1 MKITKIEQP
10 QTGFVAGSGAR
21 PLSARLNAGA
31 MAAPGQAVAQ
41 LGNTISNIGQ
51 QWLEKEVAIRN
62 QAEVSKAKSHMSSA
76 VETARE
82 MVKAIPD
89 PLEAERVF
97 NRYVN
102 SERQRVDKGG
112 VEGLSFTTGSGKR
125 TWRAETSAIIANG
138 AKNVRT
144 TARAL
149 MAETAVT
156 NSYRN
161 LDEIAV
167 KMSTAPTTS
176 DRDRL
181 EREVRLEAMNLR
193 EMGYIGPKD
202 EFNLVKKYLG
212 KADVLQV
219 EAQLL
224 QAEKNDDPEAAENVF
239 SAIQSPESYPNLEL
253 EDRQNL
259 SERSLRLANRLES
272 KALATDDRKQRK
284 AKTQLEERQN
294 KKYRT
299 YAAQIQ
305 KYRLDSEKNERP
317 SLLDIETDFATGEIS
332 DKHRTTLERMLQS
345 SDDPI
350 IVDNKELNDF
360 FKEIRAANS
369 ESDLNAIVDRAYSK
383 VGLTQTLDTVQR
395 IENRARS
402 QIARTPQAQQERIF
416 GSVLDQVVQSGGILD
431 SILPGAKEKAA
442 IIRAQ
447 FEADI
452 DDGVAV
458 PQAFRNA
465 VDALQRGQTTNLR
478 SLVAPRLGA
487 AKEKPLAQWT
497 VEDVKESRTETKRAF
512 QGKASSL
519 ALELFKL
526 RILENYITTK
536 TQVDKDTA
544 DELNKLNPGK

>member
-1 MKITKIEQP
+1 MKISKIEQP

-21 PLSARLNAGA
+21 PLSARLNASA

-82 MVKAIPD
+82 MVKTIPD

-97 NRYVN
+97 NRYVT

-112 VEGLSFTTGSGKR
+112 IEGLSFTTGSGKR

-156 NSYRN
+156 DSYRT
-161 LDEIAV
+161 LDKIAV
-167 KMSTAPTTS
+167 EMSTASTAS
-176 DRDRL
+176 DRARL
-181 EREVRLEAMNLR
+181 ESEVRKEAMNLKL
-193 EMGYIGPKD
+193 MGHIGPKD

-224 QAEKNDDPEAAENVF
+224 QAEKEDNPEAAENVF
-239 SAIQSPESYPNLEL
+239 SAIQSPESYPNLEP

-294 KKYRT
+294 KRYRT

-305 KYRLDSEKNERP
+305 KYRLNSGNERP
-317 SLLDIETDFATGEIS
+317 SLTAIQDDFATGEIS
-332 DKHRTTLERMLQS
+332 DKQRTTLERMLQS

-350 IVDNKELNDF
+350 IVDNIELNNF

-369 ESDLNAIVDRAYSK
+369 ESDLNAIVDRAYGQ
-383 VGLTQTLDTVQR
+383 VGLTQTLDTAER

-402 QIARTPQAQQERIF
+402 QIARTPQAQQEKIF
-416 GSVLDQVVQSGGILD
+416 GSVLDQVAQSGGILD

-442 IIRAQ
+442 VIRAQ

-465 VDALQRGQTTNLR
+465 VDALQQGQRTNLR
-478 SLVAPRLGA
+478 SLVPPRLGA
-487 AKEKPLAQWT
+487 AKDKPMTEWT

-536 TQVDKDTA
+536 TQVDQDTA
-544 DELNKLNPGK
+544 DELNKLNPN

>member
-21 PLSARLNAGA
+21 PLSARLNASA

-82 MVKAIPD
+82 MVKTIPD

-97 NRYVN
+97 NRYVT

-112 VEGLSFTTGSGKR
+112 IEGLSFTTGSGKR

-156 NSYRN
+156 DSYRT
-161 LDEIAV
+161 LDKIAV
-167 KMSTAPTTS
+167 EMSTASTAS
-176 DRDRL
+176 DRARL
-181 EREVRLEAMNLR
+181 ESEVRKEAMNLKL
-193 EMGYIGPKD
+193 MGHIGPKD

-224 QAEKNDDPEAAENVF
+224 QAEKEDNPEAAENVF
-239 SAIQSPESYPNLEL
+239 SAIQSPESYPNLEP

-294 KKYRT
+294 KRYRT

-305 KYRLDSEKNERP
+305 KYRLNSGNERP
-317 SLLDIETDFATGEIS
+317 SLTAIQDDFATGEIS
-332 DKHRTTLERMLQS
+332 DKQRTTLERMLQS

-350 IVDNKELNDF
+350 IVDNIELNNF

-369 ESDLNAIVDRAYSK
+369 ESDLNAIVDRAYGQ
-383 VGLTQTLDTVQR
+383 VGLTQTLDTAER

-402 QIARTPQAQQERIF
+402 QIARTPQAQQEKIF
-416 GSVLDQVVQSGGILD
+416 GSVLDQVAQSGGILD

-442 IIRAQ
+442 VIRAQ

-465 VDALQRGQTTNLR
+465 VDALQQGQRTNLR
-478 SLVAPRLGA
+478 SLVPPRLGA
-487 AKEKPLAQWT
+487 AKNKPM
-497 VEDVKESRTETKRAF
+497 TE
-512 QGKASSL
+512 
-519 ALELFKL
+519 
-526 RILENYITTK
+526 
-536 TQVDKDTA
+536 
-544 DELNKLNPGK
+544 

>member
-21 PLSARLNAGA
+21 PLSARLNASA

-82 MVKAIPD
+82 MVKTIPD

-97 NRYVN
+97 NRYVT

-112 VEGLSFTTGSGKR
+112 IEGLSFTTGSGKR

-156 NSYRN
+156 DSYRT
-161 LDEIAV
+161 LDKIAV
-167 KMSTAPTTS
+167 EMSTASTAS
-176 DRDRL
+176 DRARL
-181 EREVRLEAMNLR
+181 ESEVRKEAMNLKL
-193 EMGYIGPKD
+193 MGHIGPKD

-224 QAEKNDDPEAAENVF
+224 QAEKEDNPEAAENVF
-239 SAIQSPESYPNLEL
+239 SAIQSPESYPNLEP

-294 KKYRT
+294 KRYRT

-305 KYRLDSEKNERP
+305 KYRLNSGNERP
-317 SLLDIETDFATGEIS
+317 SLTAIQDDFATGEIS
-332 DKHRTTLERMLQS
+332 DKQRTTLERMLQS

-350 IVDNKELNDF
+350 IVDNKELNNF
-360 FKEIRAANS
+360 FKDIRAADS
-369 ESDLNAIVDRAYSK
+369 EAELNAIVDKAYGQ
-383 VGLTQTLDTVQR
+383 VGLTQTLDTAER

-402 QIARTPQAQQERIF
+402 QIARTPQAQQEKIF
-416 GSVLDQVVQSGGILD
+416 GSVLDQVAQSGGILD

-442 IIRAQ
+442 VIRAQ

-465 VDALQRGQTTNLR
+465 VDALQQGQRTNLR
-478 SLVAPRLGA
+478 SLVPPRLGA
-487 AKEKPLAQWT
+487 AKDKPMTEWT

-536 TQVDKDTA
+536 TQVNKDA
-544 DELNKLNPGK
+544 VDELNKLNPEK

>member
-82 MVKAIPD
+82 MVKTIPD

-97 NRYVN
+97 NRYVT

-112 VEGLSFTTGSGKR
+112 IEGLSFTTGSGKR

-156 NSYRN
+156 NSYRT
-161 LDEIAV
+161 LDKIAV
-167 KMSTAPTTS
+167 EMSTASTAS
-176 DRDRL
+176 DRARL
-181 EREVRLEAMNLR
+181 ESEVRKEAMNLKL
-193 EMGYIGPKD
+193 MGHIGPKD

-224 QAEKNDDPEAAENVF
+224 QAEKEDDPEAAENVF

-272 KALATDDRKQRK
+272 KALATDDRKQRT

-294 KKYRT
+294 KRYRT

-305 KYRLDSEKNERP
+305 KYRLDSKKNERP
-317 SLLDIETDFATGEIS
+317 SLTAIQDDFATGEIS
-332 DKHRTTLERMLQS
+332 DRHRTTLERMLQS

-350 IVDNKELNDF
+350 IVDNKELNNF
-360 FKEIRAANS
+360 FKEIRVAKS
-369 ESDLNAIVDRAYSK
+369 EAELNAIIDRAYGQ
-383 VGLTQTLDTVQR
+383 VGLTQTLGTAER

-402 QIARTPQAQQERIF
+402 QIARTPQAQQEEIF
-416 GSVLDQVVQSGGILD
+416 GGLLDQVAQSGGILD

-442 IIRAQ
+442 VIRAQ

-465 VDALQRGQTTNLR
+465 VDALQQGQRTNLR
-478 SLVAPRLGA
+478 SLVPPRLGA
-487 AKEKPLAQWT
+487 AKDKPMTEWT

-536 TQVDKDTA
+536 TQVDKDA
-544 DELNKLNPGK
+544 VDELNKLNPEK

>member
-97 NRYVN
+97 NRYVT

-112 VEGLSFTTGSGKR
+112 IEGLSFTTGSGKR

-156 NSYRN
+156 NSYGT
-161 LDEIAV
+161 LDQIAV
-167 KMSTAPTTS
+167 EMSTAPTTS

-181 EREVRLEAMNLR
+181 EREVRLEAMNLKL
-193 EMGYIGPKD
+193 MGHIGPKD

-224 QAEKNDDPEAAENVF
+224 QAEKEDDPEAAENVF
-239 SAIQSPESYPNLEL
+239 SAIQSPESYKNLGP

-259 SERSLRLANRLES
+259 SERALRLANRLES
-272 KALATDDRKQRK
+272 KALATDDREQRT
-284 AKTQLEERQN
+284 AKTKLEKRQN
-294 KKYRT
+294 KRYRT

-305 KYRLDSEKNERP
+305 KYRLDSKKNERP
-317 SLLDIETDFATGEIS
+317 SLTAIQIDFATGEIS
-332 DKHRTTLERMLQS
+332 DRHRTTLERMLQS

-350 IVDNKELNDF
+350 IVDNKELNNF
-360 FKEIRAANS
+360 FKEIRVAKS
-369 ESDLNAIVDRAYSK
+369 EAELNAIIDRAYGQ
-383 VGLTQTLDTVQR
+383 VGLTQTLGTAER

-402 QIARTPQAQQERIF
+402 QIARTPQAQQEEIF
-416 GSVLDQVVQSGGILD
+416 GGLLDQVAQSNGILD

-452 DDGVAV
+452 DDGVEV

-465 VDALQRGQTTNLR
+465 VDALQKGQTTNLR

-487 AKEKPLAQWT
+487 AKEKPITEWT

-512 QGKASSL
+512 RGKASSL

-526 RILENYITTK
+526 RILENYITSK
-536 TQVDKDTA
+536 TSVDQDAAAELEK
-544 DELNKLNPGK
+544 LNKK

>member
-21 PLSARLNAGA
+21 PLSARLNASA

-82 MVKAIPD
+82 MVKTIPD

-97 NRYVN
+97 NRYVT

-112 VEGLSFTTGSGKR
+112 IEGLSFTTGSGKR

-156 NSYRN
+156 DSYRT
-161 LDEIAV
+161 LDKIAV
-167 KMSTAPTTS
+167 EMSTASTAS
-176 DRDRL
+176 DRARL
-181 EREVRLEAMNLR
+181 ESEVRKEAMNLKL
-193 EMGYIGPKD
+193 MGHIGPKD

-224 QAEKNDDPEAAENVF
+224 QAEKEDNPEAAENVF
-239 SAIQSPESYPNLEL
+239 SAIQSPESYPNLEP

-294 KKYRT
+294 KRYRT

-305 KYRLDSEKNERP
+305 KYRLNSGNERP
-317 SLLDIETDFATGEIS
+317 SLTAIQDDFATGEIS
-332 DKHRTTLERMLQS
+332 DKQRTTLERMLQS

-350 IVDNKELNDF
+350 IVDNIELNNF

-369 ESDLNAIVDRAYSK
+369 ESDLNAIVDRAYGQ
-383 VGLTQTLDTVQR
+383 VGLTQTLDTAER

-402 QIARTPQAQQERIF
+402 QIARTPQAQQEKIF
-416 GSVLDQVVQSGGILD
+416 GSVLDQVAQSGGILD

-442 IIRAQ
+442 VIRAQ

-465 VDALQRGQTTNLR
+465 VDALQQGQRTNLR
-478 SLVAPRLGA
+478 SLVPPRLGA
-487 AKEKPLAQWT
+487 AKNKPMTEWT

-536 TQVDKDTA
+536 TQVDQDTA
-544 DELNKLNPGK
+544 DELNKLNPNQ

>member
-21 PLSARLNAGA
+21 PLSARLNASA

-82 MVKAIPD
+82 MVKTIPD

-97 NRYVN
+97 NRYVT

-112 VEGLSFTTGSGKR
+112 IEGLSFTTGSGKR

-156 NSYRN
+156 DSYRT
-161 LDEIAV
+161 LDKIAV
-167 KMSTAPTTS
+167 EMSTASTAS
-176 DRDRL
+176 DRARL
-181 EREVRLEAMNLR
+181 ESEVRKEAMNLKL
-193 EMGYIGPKD
+193 MGHIGPKD

-224 QAEKNDDPEAAENVF
+224 QAEKEDNPEAAENVF
-239 SAIQSPESYPNLEL
+239 SAIQSPESYPNLEP

-294 KKYRT
+294 KRYRT

-305 KYRLDSEKNERP
+305 KYRLNSGNERP
-317 SLLDIETDFATGEIS
+317 SLTAIQDDFATGEIS
-332 DKHRTTLERMLQS
+332 DKQRTTLERMLQS

-350 IVDNKELNDF
+350 IVDNIELNNF

-369 ESDLNAIVDRAYSK
+369 ESDLNAIVDRAYGQ
-383 VGLTQTLDTVQR
+383 VGLTQTLDTAER

-402 QIARTPQAQQERIF
+402 QIARTPQAQQEKIF
-416 GSVLDQVVQSGGILD
+416 GSVLDQVAQSGGILD

-442 IIRAQ
+442 VIRAQ

-465 VDALQRGQTTNLR
+465 VDALQQGQRTNLR
-478 SLVAPRLGA
+478 SLVPPRLGA
-487 AKEKPLAQWT
+487 AKDKPMTEWT

-536 TQVDKDTA
+536 TQVNKDA
-544 DELNKLNPGK
+544 VDELNKLNPEK

>member
-21 PLSARLNAGA
+21 PLSARLNASA

-82 MVKAIPD
+82 MVKTIPD

-97 NRYVN
+97 NRYVT

-112 VEGLSFTTGSGKR
+112 IEGLSFTTGSGKR

-156 NSYRN
+156 DSYRT
-161 LDEIAV
+161 LDKIAV
-167 KMSTAPTTS
+167 EMSTASTAS
-176 DRDRL
+176 DRARL
-181 EREVRLEAMNLR
+181 ESEVRKEAMNLKL
-193 EMGYIGPKD
+193 MGHIGPKD

-224 QAEKNDDPEAAENVF
+224 QAEKEDNPEAAENVF
-239 SAIQSPESYPNLEL
+239 SAIQSPESYPNLEP

-294 KKYRT
+294 KRYRT

-305 KYRLDSEKNERP
+305 KYRLNSGNERP
-317 SLLDIETDFATGEIS
+317 SLTAIQDDFATGEIS
-332 DKHRTTLERMLQS
+332 DKQRTTLERMLQS

-350 IVDNKELNDF
+350 IVDNIELNNF

-369 ESDLNAIVDRAYSK
+369 ESDLNAIVDRAYGQ
-383 VGLTQTLDTVQR
+383 VGLTQTLDTAER

-402 QIARTPQAQQERIF
+402 QIARTPQAQQEKIF
-416 GSVLDQVVQSGGILD
+416 GSVLDQVAQSGGILD

-442 IIRAQ
+442 VIRAQ

-465 VDALQRGQTTNLR
+465 VDALQQGQRTNLR
-478 SLVAPRLGA
+478 SLVPPRLGA
-487 AKEKPLAQWT
+487 AKNKPMTEWT

-536 TQVDKDTA
+536 TQVNKDA
-544 DELNKLNPGK
+544 VDELNKLNPEK